1 MIIEHVNIPTS
12 RVKEEHGFCFSHLL
26 YLKDGEKRLRM
37 KFYVSGSR
45 KRATVH
51 LEMREVSN
59 EMST

>member
-1 MIIEHVNIPTS
+1 MSKFLLQKLKANFS
-12 RVKEEHGFCFSHLL
+12 CFSHLL

-51 LEMREVSN
+51 LEMREVSMIQCLQN
-59 EMST
+59 C